1 MVVKIL
7 VSSSPSSDEALSLLL
22 KRLNTLQQS
31 SAGPFHLCFLV
42 GQFIPLLDKSE
53 PWPIPTYLP
62 SNNAPS
68 QFYSLPENFNLLE
81 SGLHTISNLTI
92 ACFPSSTTTSSTDR
106 DAVNSAGYRGCDIL
120 LSDSWP
126 NEVHQFLDS
135 ELLLSSGISLGP
147 SSPTVSDYAVLV
159 KPRYH
164 FATGKNVYFQ
174 RPPYTNTNNNQ
185 YESSNKKYP
194 CTRFIGLAQ
203 ISESKEKEKKYI
215 HALSLTPI
223 IHMNDTEL
231 SEVPIGATD
240 CPYVPITSTKQ
251 PAKRSRAEEP
261 PLEQVR
267 KQGRFDSI
275 DTSPVP
281 SAGGAFFFG
290 QMGASRPPPPSSQ
303 PPGSSALPTSATGA
317 LQTVAPSST
326 AKSLFIGGLDR
337 NSTELDVLRC
347 LPGSVRLQRVE
358 GKSFGFVS
366 FSSHEAAAAAIATGL
381 STPFTLHGRTLSLGW
396 AKEKADSG
404 GVVAQG
410 GESVQVEY
418 EPPSADALV
427 LFVGNL
433 PPVYMQVTTLSIT
446 SLNQLSLTDY

>member
-1 MVVKIL
+1 
-7 VSSSPSSDEALSLLL
+7 
-22 KRLNTLQQS
+22 
-31 SAGPFHLCFLV
+31 
-42 GQFIPLLDKSE
+42 
-53 PWPIPTYLP
+53 
-62 SNNAPS
+62 
-68 QFYSLPENFNLLE
+68 
-81 SGLHTISNLTI
+81 
-92 ACFPSSTTTSSTDR
+92 
-106 DAVNSAGYRGCDIL
+106 
-120 LSDSWP
+120 
-126 NEVHQFLDS
+126 
-135 ELLLSSGISLGP
+135 
-147 SSPTVSDYAVLV
+147 
-159 KPRYH
+159 
-164 FATGKNVYFQ
+164 
-174 RPPYTNTNNNQ
+174 
-185 YESSNKKYP
+185 
-194 CTRFIGLAQ
+194 
-203 ISESKEKEKKYI
+203 
-215 HALSLTPI
+215 
-223 IHMNDTEL
+223 MNDTEL

-251 PAKRSRAEEP
+251 PAKRSRTEEP

-303 PPGSSALPTSATGA
+303 PPGSSALPTSAAGA

-358 GKSFGFVS
+358 GKSFGFVA
-366 FSSHEAAAAAIATGL
+366 FSTHEAAAAAITTGL

-396 AKEKADSG
+396 AKEKAESG
-404 GVVAQG
+404 GVAAQG

-433 PPVYMQVTTLSIT
+433 PPVYIQVTTTPPIT
-446 SLNQLSLTDY
+446 SLAHHHC